1 MRALPPGA
9 FHAYVKLWLI
19 VSAMLMTN
27 SSIWIERCSEP
38 EAAVSGV
45 TTQPRFLSKIRENIS
60 TWVLWWRLWMGAS
73 QTPKPV
79 QEDEC
84 LPRVSVIELREAQ
97 PERKLERRRIASGP
111 RRRGLDNEL
120 EGERRRPIRKP
131 KKR

>member
-1 MRALPPGA
+1 
-9 FHAYVKLWLI
+9 
-19 VSAMLMTN
+19 MLMTN

-38 EAAVSGV
+38 EAAVSGIA
-45 TTQPRFLSKIRENIS
+45 TQPRLLSKIRDNIS
-60 TWVLWWRLWMGAS
+60 TWVLWWRHRMGAP

-79 QEDEC
+79 QEDER
-84 LPRVSVIELREAQ
+84 LPRVSVIEELRETQ

-120 EGERRRPIRKP
+120 EGERRRPRRKP